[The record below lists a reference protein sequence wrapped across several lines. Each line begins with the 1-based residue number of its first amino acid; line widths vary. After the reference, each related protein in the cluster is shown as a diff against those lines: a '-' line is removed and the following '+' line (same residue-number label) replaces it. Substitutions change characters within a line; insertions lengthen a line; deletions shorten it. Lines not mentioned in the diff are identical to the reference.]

1 MLPEKEDIYG
11 EKERLNNGE
20 IEEKPLCYKNV
31 KEPSVYTE
39 ENLSYHEIAI
49 ITGIEAQAYR
59 EEQRLLDYG
68 IEDIKEIE
76 YIYGIKKA
84 KIVIGSN
91 KDWYLIYG
99 ENDEGD
105 IEVSDFA
112 IVGAMNSEKSTS
124 ESQGNVKL
132 AIAESTDILYKI
144 LIEAGE
150 NGQYVHCDAT
160 KDTSLINITRMLE
173 KGLIKIYDDDENEII
188 YDKEKG
194 LVYADDGEEIEYED
208 FLGEEDIEM
217 LGVNMNPNVEP
228 IKKEREKIQKLLDK
242 VRAAEIY
249 RGQKKG
255 KGIDELKNTIRKKD
269 NDDDAR

>member
-1 MLPEKEDIYG
+1 
-11 EKERLNNGE
+11 
-20 IEEKPLCYKNV
+20 
-31 KEPSVYTE
+31 
-39 ENLSYHEIAI
+39 
-49 ITGIEAQAYR
+49 
-59 EEQRLLDYG
+59 
-68 IEDIKEIE
+68 
-76 YIYGIKKA
+76 
-84 KIVIGSN
+84 
-91 KDWYLIYG
+91 
-99 ENDEGD
+99 
-105 IEVSDFA
+105 
-112 IVGAMNSEKSTS
+112 MNSEKSSS

-160 KDTSLINITRMLE
+160 KDTSLINITRMLK